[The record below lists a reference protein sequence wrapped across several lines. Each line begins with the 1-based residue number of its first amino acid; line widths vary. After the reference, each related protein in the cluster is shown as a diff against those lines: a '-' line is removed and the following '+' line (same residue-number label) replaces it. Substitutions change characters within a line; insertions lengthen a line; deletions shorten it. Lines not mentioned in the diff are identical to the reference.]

1 MAKKVHPKRVSRP
14 AHSAKE
20 LSGRHKQTSIKG
32 GRRKTTSNT
41 SSSSSTTQITTLTEP
56 PPLPPEIAEHKSARI
71 YWRKYWSYLIEREQ
85 AVPDFIPTITTLC
98 ILRSQMSRL
107 QISLDAMSPV
117 HKMAIAGQ
125 KNLITFARNITA
137 LEAEHGFTLAT
148 HSISQSYNP
157 SQTKESEPQSTN
169 PLASR
174 RTVSNPYDV
183 QDSSLFDDDDTED

>member
-1 MAKKVHPKRVSRP
+1 MAKQVHTKRISHPPR
-14 AHSAKE
+14 SAKE

-32 GRRKTTSNT
+32 GKRKTTSNT
-41 SSSSSTTQITTLTEP
+41 PLPSTTHKTLTQP

-85 AVPDFIPTITTLC
+85 AVQDFIPTITTLC
-98 ILRSQMSRL
+98 ILRNQMSRL

-117 HKMAIAGQ
+117 NKMAIAGQ

-157 SQTKESEPQSTN
+157 SQTKDETPQSTN
-169 PLASR
+169 ALASR
-174 RTVSNPYDV
+174 ATNSNPYEV
-183 QDSSLFDDDDTED
+183 PDSSLFDDDDED